1 MKSTKTPQSTPPSG
15 ATPAAKAPPR
25 AAAPIYT
32 MSRADTRRKQQLCKK
47 LDDICVEV
55 ISRSTAFSEAPAKLY
70 HMCLQRKY
78 MPYVDHDS
86 EVNLALLTITCEHKR
101 QQLDE
106 VVKTQ
111 LEVAR
116 RARLLREAE
125 AEEKRLDAAFWKLVN
140 KYKKG

>member
-1 MKSTKTPQSTPPSG
+1 
-15 ATPAAKAPPR
+15 
-25 AAAPIYT
+25 
-32 MSRADTRRKQQLCKK
+32 
-47 LDDICVEV
+47 
-55 ISRSTAFSEAPAKLY
+55 
-70 HMCLQRKY
+70 